1 MTLKVILI
9 TYLGI
14 KMELNIA
21 KDFLLSKDE
30 ANKILKTAYLKGYFP
45 KCTDVQNG
53 CDIFRYVPAQKI
65 VEFHIKDPMFWVELR
80 LDQVIDCQIDLIEKQ
95 KHHEKRKL

>member
-14 KMELNIA
+14 RMELNIT
-21 KDFLLSKDE
+21 KDFILSKDE

-45 KCTDVQNG
+45 KCTDV
-53 CDIFRYVPAQKI
+53 
-65 VEFHIKDPMFWVELR
+65 
-80 LDQVIDCQIDLIEKQ
+80 
-95 KHHEKRKL
+95 